1 MRRISIL
8 LAALAMLMFGIT
20 TSAQA
25 AITTTIN
32 PAAAPTGTHLQTGT
46 IGCSVDATTQ
56 LVSCTGYELAGVGNA
71 NATGS
76 LVTSYTATV
85 QCRNHGGQIVEVK
98 SQVTTA
104 PTTTGSLSPKNG
116 RLTVPPLSSSPVPTA
131 ADFEAQ
137 ATCPNGNWTKELLG
151 GTITL
156 SSFTYTLHFAGFT
169 GNYITITGP

>member
-1 MRRISIL
+1 MKRLSLI

-46 IGCSVDATTQ
+46 ISCSVNPTTQ
-56 LVSCTGYELAGVGNA
+56 LVTCTSYELAGVGNA
-71 NATGS
+71 NATGT
-76 LVTSYTATV
+76 LRTTYTATV

-98 SQVTTA
+98 SQLTTA
-104 PTTTGSLSPKNG
+104 PVTTGSLSPKNG
-116 RLTVPPLSSSPVPTA
+116 RLAVPTLSSSPVPTA
-131 ADFEAQ
+131 AQFEAQ
-137 ATCPNGNWTKELLG
+137 ATCPNPNWTKELLE